1 MGKKVSTGTTRGM
14 KMFNPKTHKLTRKS
28 SKSKGGSGMG
38 GGF

>member
-1 MGKKVSTGTTRGM
+1 MVKSTGTTKGM
-14 KMFNPKTHKLTRKS
+14 RMFNPKTHKLKRKP